1 MTINFNTCTE
11 LILPQLDW
19 LNVLPVTVTAS
30 TTSSLL
36 NSCDL
41 ADTKQFLIL
50 IPHSRAKM
58 CAAWSRSVR
67 PYYKLRFAAGE
78 YIWQN
83 GESYRALHR
92 II

>member
-1 MTINFNTCTE
+1 MCTE
-11 LILPQLDW
+11 LVLPQLDW

-30 TTSSLL
+30 TTTSLL

-50 IPHSRAKM
+50 IPHSGAKM
-58 CAAWSRSVR
+58 CAACSQSVR
-67 PYYKLRFAAGE
+67 PYYKRFAAGE
-78 YIWQN
+78 CIWQN

-92 II
+92 I